1 MNHFDKISSY
11 NQAIGLKA
19 PEHPLFYISRG
30 NKECC
35 GVGKEIEFTADFY
48 IIIFKKVESG
58 SMQYGRT
65 KYDHN
70 RGKMSF
76 IKPRQITGCKN
87 IRLEEDCF
95 TILIHEDFL
104 SGTAMHNEIKKY
116 AYFEYEVNEALHLS
130 PSEEET
136 IWNLVYAMEKEY
148 HNNVDD
154 YSKTIILSHLDTM
167 LKYAQRFYK
176 RQFINREELSG
187 ATFTKFN
194 DLLSSYFENRKN
206 NDLGLPTV
214 SYLAE
219 KLNISPRYLSD
230 MLKQETGK
238 TALELIHLYLISE
251 AKNLLK
257 EGKMNIT
264 EISVSLGFENPT
276 YFSRLFKKEVGITP
290 NIFREQSLNFGYGY

>member
-11 NQAIGLKA
+11 NQAFGLKA
-19 PEHPLFYISRG
+19 PEHPLFYIARG
-30 NKECC
+30 NKDCC
-35 GVGKEIEFTADFY
+35 GVGKETEFTADFY

-58 SMQYGRT
+58 SIQYGKT

-95 TILIHEDFL
+95 TILVHEDFL
-104 SGTAMHNEIKKY
+104 SGTTLHNEIKKY

-130 PSEEET
+130 PGEEET

-154 YSKTIILSHLDTM
+154 YSKTIILSHLYTM

-176 RQFINREELSG
+176 RQFIHRTELNGS
-187 ATFTKFN
+187 TVTKFN
-194 DLLSSYFENRKN
+194 ALLVANFEERKTKN
-206 NDLGLPTV
+206 IGLPTV
-214 SYLAE
+214 SQMAE
-219 KLNISPRYLSD
+219 KLNISSRYLTD
-230 MLKQETGK
+230 LLKQETGK
-238 TALELIHLYLISE
+238 TALELIHLFLIGE
-251 AKNLLK
+251 AKNLLT
-257 EGKMNIT
+257 EGEMNIT
-264 EISVSLGFENPT
+264 EISYLLGFDNAT

-290 NIFREQSLNFGYGY
+290 NQFKDHLLN